1 MSHHRILITRLSAV
15 GDCILTMPV
24 ACALR
29 RRFPDAFLTWVAE
42 PGAAKLLRGHE
53 CLDELIVVKKGWL
66 KSPSLVWKLRGQLR
80 RLRPDITVD
89 PQGLTK
95 SSIVAYLSGAK
106 RRIGFAKPRGRE
118 LSTWLNNELR
128 QPTKQHLVD
137 CQLELLQSL
146 GVTAPAV
153 RFRVPREVA
162 AIEAMVT
169 YLKAIDQTSDFV
181 VINTGAGWY
190 SRVWPAERYGAVA
203 RHLGEKHGL
212 PTIVVW
218 AGPRER
224 AWAHE
229 TAELSGGHAT
239 LAPPTSLAEL
249 AELLRRAKLY
259 IGSDTGPMHLAAAV
273 GTRCVA
279 LFGTTRPQD
288 SGPYGSQ
295 HVCVQEYYQAGTCRQ
310 RRKASNDAMRAIRV
324 ETARQACDS
333 ALGGEPNGAFA
344 DRAA

>member
-1 MSHHRILITRLSAV
+1 MSDHRILISRLSAI

-29 RRFPDAFLTWVAE
+29 QRFPNALLAWVAE

-66 KSPSLVWKLRGQLR
+66 KSPSHVWKLRRRLR
-80 RLRPDITVD
+80 RLRPDISID

-95 SSIVAYLSGAK
+95 SSIVAYISGAK

-118 LSTWLNNELR
+118 LSPWLNNELH
-128 QPTKQHLVD
+128 QPTKTHLVD

-146 GVTAPAV
+146 DVTAPTV
-153 RFRVPREVA
+153 RFGLPRDAA
-162 AIEAMVT
+162 AIEAMAT
-169 YLKAIDQTSDFV
+169 YLNTIDRTSDFA

-190 SRVWPAERYGAVA
+190 SRVWPAERYGAIA

-212 PTIVVW
+212 PTVVVW
-218 AGPRER
+218 AGARER

-229 TAELSGGHAT
+229 TVELSGGHAT
-239 LAPPTSLAEL
+239 LAPPTSLGEL
-249 AELLRRAKLY
+249 AELLRRARLY
-259 IGSDTGPMHLAAAV
+259 IGSDTGPMHLAVAV
-273 GTRCVA
+273 DTPCVA

-310 RRKASNDAMRAIRV
+310 RRSASNDAMRAIRV
-324 ETARQACDS
+324 ETVRESCDRV
-333 ALGGEPNGAFA
+333 LRGGPKDTTA